1 MASSAQFAVAGT
13 SVQIITAYGENRLV
27 RLSNSNDHPA
37 FVGGSS
43 AVTTTTGLLFDKSTS
58 IEIWVPIGSELWAI
72 TGGSTTTISVLL
84 LKP

>member
-13 SVQIITAYGENRLV
+13 SVQIVTAYGENRLV
-27 RLSNSNDHPA
+27 LLHNSNDHPA
-37 FVGGSS
+37 YIGGSS
-43 AVTTTTGLLFDKSTS
+43 AVTTTTGWQFTKDTDL
-58 IEIWVPIGSELWAI
+58 EIWVPIGSTLWAI

>member
-1 MASSAQFAVAGT
+1 MASSNQYAVAGT
-13 SVQIITAYGENRLV
+13 AVQIVTAYGENRLV

-37 FVGGSS
+37 FIGGSS
-43 AVTTTTGLLFDKSTS
+43 SVTISTGLLFEKATS

-72 TGGSTTTISVLL
+72 TGGSTTTISALY